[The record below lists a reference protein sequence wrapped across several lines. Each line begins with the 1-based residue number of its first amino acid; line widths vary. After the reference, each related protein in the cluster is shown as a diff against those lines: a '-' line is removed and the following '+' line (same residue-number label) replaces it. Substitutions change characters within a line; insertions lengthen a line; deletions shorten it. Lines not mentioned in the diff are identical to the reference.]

1 MSARIYT
8 TRAEA
13 ARAVGV
19 AASTVD
25 GWVRCGVI
33 SAGPWTVTDLNRAME
48 GSVPRPVASEH
59 GTGMRYRYG
68 CRCKPCAQAHS
79 EETGALLTARRSQR
93 LTPVWDALLEDL
105 RSGSDYAEACE
116 RVGLT
121 SYGVSSMMRVEP
133 EMRAELDEALAQGSD
148 GELRHG
154 TASGY
159 RARCRCPECR
169 AYKRASRRGS
179 R

>member
-25 GWVRCGVI
+25 GWVRRGVI
-33 SAGPWTVTDLNRAME
+33 SAGPWTVADLKRAME
-48 GSVPRPVASEH
+48 GSAPRPVASEH

-68 CRCKPCAQAHS
+68 CRCKPCVQAHN
-79 EETGALLTARRSQR
+79 EDMNALLTDRRQRR
-93 LTPVWDALLEDL
+93 LTPIWDALLDDL
-105 RSGSDYAEACE
+105 RSGTDYAEACE